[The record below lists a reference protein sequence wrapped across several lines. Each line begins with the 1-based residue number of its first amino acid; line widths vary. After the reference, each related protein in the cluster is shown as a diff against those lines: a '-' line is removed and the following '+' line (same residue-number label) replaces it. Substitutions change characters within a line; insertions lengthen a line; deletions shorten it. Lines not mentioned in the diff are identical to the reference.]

1 MSIMLTKQGFEKINE
16 ELKKLIQIDRP
27 LACQM
32 MEDSR
37 PVGVVEDNPEYMQA
51 VDNQNRIEKR
61 ILDLTQIISDCVIF
75 EKNMCK
81 PNEVS
86 FGATVQFIDCESGI
100 TKEYTIVS
108 IYESDISNNLISIEA
123 PFVRS
128 MLGLTVGEFFD
139 FNDKE
144 YIINDINYS
153 LLKD

>member
-1 MSIMLTKQGFEKINE
+1 MSIMLTKQGFDKIND
-16 ELKKLIQIDRP
+16 ELKKLITVDRP

-61 ILDLTQIISDCVIF
+61 ILDLRQIINNCVIF

-86 FGATVQFIDCESGI
+86 FGATVQFVNCE
-100 TKEYTIVS
+100 TNEMKEYTIVS
-108 IYESDISNNLISIEA
+108 IYESDINKGFISIEA
-123 PFVRS
+123 PFIRNIKG
-128 MLGLTVGEFFD
+128 MNVGEMFE
-139 FNDKE
+139 FNDNE
-144 YIINDINYS
+144 YIITDITYS

>member
-1 MSIMLTKQGFEKINE
+1 MSIMLTKQGFDKINN
-16 ELKKLIQIDRP
+16 ELKKLITVDRP

-32 MEDSR
+32 MEESR

-61 ILDLTQIISDCVIF
+61 ILDLRQIIDNCIIF

-86 FGATVQFIDCESGI
+86 FGATVQFVNCE
-100 TKEYTIVS
+100 TNVMKEYTIVS
-108 IYESDISNNLISIEA
+108 IYESDISKGFISVEA
-123 PFVRS
+123 PFIRNI
-128 MLGLTVGEFFD
+128 LGMYVGDMFE
-139 FNDKE
+139 FNDND
-144 YIINDINYS
+144 YIITNITYS